1 MRDFEKTNRNWTYSY
16 SGSDCR
22 VYIRDESGEIMLLNS
37 LSTASISL
45 HEAKSPVR
53 TLGRRSVVGFT
64 ESLRTIAGS
73 LVFVVLEDHPLGNLK
88 SHILE
93 NDKNYSKD
101 WKKNY
106 SSSYDILRKKA
117 TTLNPVD
124 LYFVYK
130 TETDTKNSG
139 SDMWVTGVRF
149 INEGVVT
156 SVNDMVTEI
165 VMQFVAE
172 DMQPLEYKYSEKEN
186 KRNRTE
192 NEKYVEYIKDLER
205 NKTEGELLND
215 LTSKPIISNTSNNVA
230 NNESGRIS
238 ITNADKLLEATKNR
252 QAEISNESFRSSE
265 NLKEEIEKGLQN
277 LRRQAFLESLTNPFN
292 LNKD

>member
-1 MRDFEKTNRNWTYSY
+1 MRNFEDINRNWTYSY

-22 VYIRDESGEIMLLNS
+22 VYIRDESGEIILLDS

-73 LVFVVLEDHPLGNLK
+73 LVFVVLEDHPLGKLK
-88 SHILE
+88 SHSAGMNHYWSE
-93 NDKNYSKD
+93 DYKN
-101 WKKNY
+101 NY
-106 SSSYDILRKKA
+106 TPDPRRKKA

-130 TETDTKNSG
+130 TETDTKG

-149 INEGVVT
+149 INEGIVT

-172 DMQPLEYKYSEKEN
+172 DIRPLEYEYSEEEN
-186 KRNRTE
+186 KKIKRETE
-192 NEKYVEYIKDLER
+192 QYTEYIRELER
-205 NKTEGELLND
+205 EREEGELLNS
-215 LTSKPIISNTSNNVA
+215 LTSKPIITNTTNPSTSIEPGTV
-230 NNESGRIS
+230 SIS
-238 ITNADKLLEATKNR
+238 EADKILEATKNR
-252 QAEISNESFRSSE
+252 QAEIANESFRNSGT
-265 NLKEEIEKGLQN
+265 LKKEIEKGLQD

>member
-1 MRDFEKTNRNWTYSY
+1 MRNFENINKNWTYSY

-22 VYIRDESGEIMLLNS
+22 VYIRDESGEIILLDS

-88 SHILE
+88 SHATK
-93 NDKNYSKD
+93 NKNYSKD
-101 WKKNY
+101 QKKNQSL
-106 SSSYDILRKKA
+106 SSIRKKA
-117 TTLNPVD
+117 TTLNAVD

-130 TETDTKNSG
+130 TETDTKG
-139 SDMWVTGVRF
+139 SDMWVAGVRF
-149 INEGVVT
+149 INEGIVT

-172 DMQPLEYKYSEKEN
+172 DIRPLEYEYSEKEN
-186 KRNRTE
+186 KRIKTE
-192 NEKYVEYIKDLER
+192 TEQYTEYIRELER
-205 NKTEGELLND
+205 EKEEGELLNS
-215 LTSKPIISNTSNNVA
+215 LTSKPIITNTTNPSTSIEPGTV
-230 NNESGRIS
+230 SIS
-238 ITNADKLLEATKNR
+238 EADKILEATKNR
-252 QAEISNESFRSSE
+252 QAEIANESFRNSGT
-265 NLKEEIEKGLQN
+265 LKKEIEKGLQD

>member
-1 MRDFEKTNRNWTYSY
+1 MRNFEDINRNWTYSY

-22 VYIRDESGEIMLLNS
+22 VYIRDESQEISLLNS

-73 LVFVVLEDHPLGNLK
+73 LVFVVLEDHPLAKLK
-88 SHILE
+88 SHNYE
-93 NDKNYSKD
+93 NKNWSKD
-101 WKKNY
+101 YRKNQ
-106 SSSYDILRKKA
+106 SSNIDFFLRKKA

-130 TETDTKNSG
+130 TETDTNNSG

-149 INEGVVT
+149 INEGGVT
-156 SVNDMVTEI
+156 SVHDMVTEV

-172 DMQPLEYKYSEKEN
+172 DMQPLEYKYSEKEM
-186 KRNRTE
+186 KRKKTN
-192 NEKYVEYIKDLER
+192 NEAYVEYIRDES
-205 NKTEGELLND
+205 EGEYLNA
-215 LTSKPIISNTSNNVA
+215 LTSKPTAFGTTSNVI
-230 NNESGRIS
+230 NNEPGPIS
-238 ITNADKLLEATKNR
+238 ITNADKILEATKNK
-252 QAEISNESFRSSE
+252 QAEIVNESFKNSE
-265 NLKEEIEKGLQN
+265 NLKKEIERGFQS
-277 LRRQAFLESLTNPFN
+277 LRRQAFLESLTNPFD

>member
-1 MRDFEKTNRNWTYSY
+1 MRNFENINKNWTYSY

-22 VYIRDESGEIMLLNS
+22 VYIRDESGEIILLNS

-101 WKKNY
+101 YKKNY
-106 SSSYDILRKKA
+106 SFDPRRKKV

-130 TETDTKNSG
+130 TETDTNNSG

-172 DMQPLEYKYSEKEN
+172 DVQPLQYKYSEKEN
-186 KRNRTE
+186 KRILEEQKGYMQKQRLPDGLE
-192 NEKYVEYIKDLER
+192 NILQGNFVEK
-205 NKTEGELLND
+205 ELLNE
-215 LTSKPIISNTSNNVA
+215 SGEVSIGKASNLIESSNNKK
-230 NNESGRIS
+230 
-238 ITNADKLLEATKNR
+238 D
-252 QAEISNESFRSSE
+252 
-265 NLKEEIEKGLQN
+265 LKEVSSFNQNKG
-277 LRRQAFLESLTNPFN
+277 FFN
-292 LNKD
+292 LIDYSSIDYFNNKD

>member
-1 MRDFEKTNRNWTYSY
+1 MRDFEDINRNWTYSY

-22 VYIRDESGEIMLLNS
+22 VYIRDESNEIILLNS

-88 SHILE
+88 SH
-93 NDKNYSKD
+93 NSKNKNWSED
-101 WKKNY
+101 HKKNF
-106 SSSYDILRKKA
+106 SSNLNLIRKKA

-165 VMQFVAE
+165 VVQFVAE
-172 DMQPLEYKYSEKEN
+172 DIQPLQYKYSEKEN
-186 KRNRTE
+186 KRRKSD
-192 NEKYVEYIKDLER
+192 NEKYVEYIRDVER
-205 NKTEGELLND
+205 ERTEGELLNS
-215 LTSKPIISNTSNNVA
+215 LTSKPITISTVNPTTSIEPGPV
-230 NNESGRIS
+230 S
-238 ITNADKLLEATKNR
+238 ITNADKILEATKNR
-252 QAEISNESFRSSE
+252 QAEIANESFKNSE
-265 NLKEEIEKGLQN
+265 NLKEEIEKGLQD
-277 LRRQAFLESLTNPFN
+277 LRKQAFLESLTNPFN